1 MTALKGYERL
11 EATALWRPEPGGQRR
26 DVYVFLRDATL
37 VIADRNETALAHW
50 SLPAVERLNPGTRP
64 ALLAPGPEADETL
77 EIEDTVMIDAI
88 NTVQAALRAAE
99 PKPGR
104 LRLWLGLAALAGV
117 AAMALFWLPGA
128 LVRQAD
134 AVVPEAR
141 RADLGARLQTHV
153 AAIAGPL
160 CGPEGMPPEL
170 ARLARRLVPADPP
183 HLVLVRGLPMA
194 ALLLPGDTVLLSDR
208 LLGGDGSPELLAGHV
223 LTQLQVRAERSALAR
238 LLDRSGT
245 VAVARLLTTGDIPE
259 DRLAAHAVDLL
270 DRPLRLPADG
280 AALAARFTAAQVDPG
295 PFLDGTDLSQAV
307 ALRIALTEGTG
318 PAAELLPDNLWVAL
332 QNACD

>member
-50 SLPAVERLNPGTRP
+50 SLPAVERLNPGTRS

-134 AVVPEAR
+134 AVVLEAR

-170 ARLARRLVPADPP
+170 ARLARRLEPAEPP

-238 LLDRSGT
+238 LL
-245 VAVARLLTTGDIPE
+245 TTGDIPE

-280 AALAARFTAAQVDPG
+280 AALAARFSAAQVDPG
-295 PFLDGTDLSQAV
+295 PFLDGTDLSQDV